1 MKKAKELKNG
11 GITLIALVITII
23 VLLILAGVSIAML
36 TGENGVLTKASR
48 AKTQT
53 EHAEVVEAM
62 KLAYNEYQIMV
73 REKRTSSVEEQEG
86 VKIASTQKVVI
97 KGNEENKLAEP
108 ETTANNFMEYVQ
120 LKGYVE
126 PDGKVVIQNL
136 LGKKLSI
143 GNGTDDTDVYMF
155 LEEDDSYVLKYTGKT
170 LEEKEILWQVAIE
183 GTAIEDGNLGKLI
196 DVVNVGDYV
205 NYSSTYSN
213 VDEVTSGLGTG
224 WRVAYKD
231 TSSGTVTLVSEGVPA
246 SVELRNGYAS
256 NVDPI
261 NFDDINING
270 FFDNT
275 VANEVD
281 VMDLEDVIL
290 LCDQAPYKISNGSIS
305 TQGSSYDYY
314 RIDNS
319 DDLNIINVGIIYIL
333 NTKGS
338 NKAAVYSESYEHY
351 FISDNLNPEFNTRDY
366 YDNVGVRIIVNLKS
380 NLEYYGGNGD
390 QSNPYQI
397 YQ

>member
-1 MKKAKELKNG
+1 
-11 GITLIALVITII
+11 
-23 VLLILAGVSIAML
+23 ML

-231 TSSGTVTLVSEGVPA
+231 TSSGIVTLVSEGVPI
-246 SVELRNGYAS
+246 SVELKSPAGNSS
-256 NVDPI
+256 NMDPI
-261 NFDDINING
+261 NFDDININQ

-275 VANEVD
+275 VANDVD
-281 VMDLEDVIL
+281 FMNLLDDVIL
-290 LCDQAPYKISNGSIS
+290 LCNQA
-305 TQGSSYDYY
+305 SYTMKH
-314 RIDNS
+314 NEVVEWAS
-319 DDLNIINVGIIYIL
+319 
-333 NTKGS
+333 
-338 NKAAVYSESYEHY
+338 AESYT
-351 FISDNLNPEFNTRDY
+351 INNDNLNIVNIGTKYVLNTMGSNEYGGGRYFIQDGYDYIVTYEPSRDGS
-366 YDNVGVRIIVNLKS
+366 NLGVRIVVKLKPNLK
-380 NLEYYGGNGD
+380 YYGGNGD

>member
-380 NLEYYGGNGD
+380 NLEYYEGNGD

-397 YQ
+397 YH

>member
-1 MKKAKELKNG
+1 MKKGKELKNG

-205 NYSSTYSN
+205 IYSSTYSN

-231 TSSGTVTLVSEGVPA
+231 TSSGIVTLVSEGVPI
-246 SVELRNGYAS
+246 SVELKSPAGNSS
-256 NVDPI
+256 NMDPI
-261 NFDDINING
+261 NFDDININQ

-275 VANEVD
+275 VANDVD
-281 VMDLEDVIL
+281 FMNLLDDVIL
-290 LCDQAPYKISNGSIS
+290 LCNQA
-305 TQGSSYDYY
+305 SYTMKH
-314 RIDNS
+314 NEVVEWAS
-319 DDLNIINVGIIYIL
+319 
-333 NTKGS
+333 
-338 NKAAVYSESYEHY
+338 AESYT
-351 FISDNLNPEFNTRDY
+351 INNDNLNIVNIGTKYVLNTMGSNEYGGGRYFIQDGYDYIVTYEPSRDGS
-366 YDNVGVRIIVNLKS
+366 NLGVRIVVKLKPNLK
-380 NLEYYGGNGD
+380 YYGGNGD

>member
-231 TSSGTVTLVSEGVPA
+231 TSSGIVTLVSEGVPI
-246 SVELRNGYAS
+246 SVELKSPAGISS
-256 NVDPI
+256 NMDPI
-261 NFDDINING
+261 NFDDININQ

-275 VANEVD
+275 VANDVD
-281 VMDLEDVIL
+281 FMNLLDDVIL
-290 LCDQAPYKISNGSIS
+290 LCNQA
-305 TQGSSYDYY
+305 SYTMKHNEVVEWTSGESYT
-314 RIDNS
+314 INNDN
-319 DDLNIINVGIIYIL
+319 LNIVNIGTEYVLNTMGSNEYGGGRYFVQDGSDRIGTYIL
-333 NTKGS
+333 NKYGS
-338 NKAAVYSESYEHY
+338 N
-351 FISDNLNPEFNTRDY
+351 L
-366 YDNVGVRIIVNLKS
+366 GVRIVVKLKPNLK
-380 NLEYYGGNGD
+380 YYGGNGD